1 MPILSTEQF
10 FFSAKVLLSRTHQI
24 PRKNTSQNNLFTEQ
38 LPVAGFKISVW
49 LKRFADVIVNRK
61 LVIQKCQLVKILQSC
76 LNAPHQIYTV
86 IFKNTRLYD
95 LSEIITQISK

>member
-49 LKRFADVIVNRK
+49 VKRFADRK